1 MGLRLPML
9 GSCAVGQAGFGAG
22 SGVREEKGHIPEA
35 EGRVTT
41 LSRAAEVWL
50 LRSGCVSVGRRAS
63 GGGVGGEGRP
73 RVDWPRPSSGL
84 TCPRPGAHYQDFA
97 LFGGGG
103 LLLGGVGRGQSS
115 RNRKGGGWPLCSLSA
130 D

>member
-9 GSCAVGQAGFGAG
+9 GSWAVGQAGFGAG

-50 LRSGCVSVGRRAS
+50 LCSGCVSVGRRAS
-63 GGGVGGEGRP
+63 GGGVGGMGGEGRP
-73 RVDWPRPSSGL
+73 RVDWPRPISGL
-84 TCPRPGAHYQDFA
+84 TCPR
-97 LFGGGG
+97 LG
-103 LLLGGVGRGQSS
+103 LITRTLPSSGVGDYS
-115 RNRKGGGWPLCSLSA
+115 
-130 D
+130 